1 MTDVLLQRSAWNAL
15 QEPTKH
21 SPLRQDAHCAPRGD
35 TRILQVQATA
45 RSARRVDIEITHFAG
60 ARAKCV
66 QLVSMCMDE
75 GHVPVDL
82 ARLGVR
88 PPELAEWV
96 WRIAVSRLT
105 MGQCAS
111 MST

>member
-1 MTDVLLQRSAWNAL
+1 MMWQVAALVEDIETEGSVPIAHQDIISLQ
-15 QEPTKH
+15 TH
-21 SPLRQDAHCAPRGD
+21 FGAPP
-35 TRILQVQATA
+35 A

-88 PPELAEWV
+88 PPELAERV